1 MFINFKLGGVTMW
14 ARILAFV
21 AKYGSKAIK
30 WAWNHK
36 WELINMG
43 DLAYRYIQD
52 IWG

>member
-14 ARILAFV
+14 GKILAFV

-30 WAWNHK
+30 WAWNNR
-36 WELINMG
+36 WFLLSLGEAVF
-43 DLAYRYIQD
+43 DYIRS